1 METSIVAVPVLE
13 MDSAWTRASLAG
25 PFARLDDAG
34 AASLG
39 SVTSG
44 SKRPTSSPQQTPQ
57 QQPELRCVSAAMY
70 SILATHFVG
79 PLRGCPGGKRVWS
92 MSIALFAVS

>member
-1 METSIVAVPVLE
+1 
-13 MDSAWTRASLAG
+13 MDGTRTRARLAG

>member
-1 METSIVAVPVLE
+1 
-13 MDSAWTRASLAG
+13 MDGTRTRARLAG

-44 SKRPTSSPQQTPQ
+44 SKRPTTSSPQHMPPLCQ